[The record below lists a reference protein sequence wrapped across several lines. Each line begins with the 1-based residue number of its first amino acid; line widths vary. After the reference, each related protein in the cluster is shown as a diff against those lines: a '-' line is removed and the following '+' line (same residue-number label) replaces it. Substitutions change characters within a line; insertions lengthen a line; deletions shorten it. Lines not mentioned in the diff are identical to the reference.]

1 MSGLRRSIHFLV
13 ISLAGILAVAGLTYC
28 GLATHANQP
37 AMGYSYLLVV
47 VLSAMFA
54 GFWEAT
60 LTSLF
65 AVTCLN
71 YFFIPPVFTFV
82 VADPANWVAL
92 GAFEATAL
100 IVSRLS
106 AKARDRARAEQ
117 RQRRSMERLYDM
129 SRRILFLDRRQTVAP
144 QIVCL
149 IRDVIRAD
157 AAVLFDATATRMDAA
172 EPGTLELE
180 QLARNAY
187 LQDARRDDE
196 GRAVFQRPLRLGTDL
211 LGGLALS
218 GGEVDS
224 LTADA
229 VASLTAVALERARSF
244 EKESRAEAARESEQ
258 LRSAVLDSLAHAFKT
273 PLTAIRTASS
283 GLIEFGKLDPEGA
296 ELALLID
303 EQSKHLDRLTSD
315 LLQMAR
321 IDVAQVKINRE
332 HVPASVLIEEI
343 LAKHRDEF
351 RGHQF
356 EISMP
361 PEEPIAYGD
370 PALLATALLQLIDNA
385 AKYSTPGSTITI
397 HVEENDA
404 EVVFA
409 IRNEGQPIRPADR
422 ERIFERFYRAPDSKH
437 RAAGTGL
444 GLSIARKTAE
454 AHHGR
459 LWFQSDDE
467 RGTTFYFAVPKAAR
481 RNHEPAAR

>member
-1 MSGLRRSIHFLV
+1 MTMKAARCSSARSV
-13 ISLAGILAVAGLTYC
+13 WVQTY
-28 GLATHANQP
+28 
-37 AMGYSYLLVV
+37 
-47 VLSAMFA
+47 
-54 GFWEAT
+54 WEAWR
-60 LTSLF
+60 
-65 AVTCLN
+65 C
-71 YFFIPPVFTFV
+71 
-82 VADPANWVAL
+82 PAAKS
-92 GAFEATAL
+92 T
-100 IVSRLS
+100 VS
-106 AKARDRARAEQ
+106 
-117 RQRRSMERLYDM
+117 
-129 SRRILFLDRRQTVAP
+129 P
-144 QIVCL
+144 
-149 IRDVIRAD
+149 
-157 AAVLFDATATRMDAA
+157 
-172 EPGTLELE
+172 
-180 QLARNAY
+180 
-187 LQDARRDDE
+187 
-196 GRAVFQRPLRLGTDL
+196 
-211 LGGLALS
+211 
-218 GGEVDS
+218 
-224 LTADA
+224 ADA